1 MKPRSTPQDH
11 DDLFRSR
18 LDQILDLDHP
28 LIRLADKIDWD
39 QIDERV
45 GLCYADE
52 GRPGLS
58 PRLMVGLH
66 YLKHAFDESD
76 ESVCDRWVEN
86 PYWQY
91 FCGQDYLQHELPID
105 PSSMTKW
112 RQRVGD
118 KLFSDLLG
126 LTIQLALG
134 LKLMRP
140 KQLTEVAVD
149 TTVQPKAI
157 AHPTDARLYDK
168 ARRKL
173 VQAAKDEGVMLRQS
187 YARKGPEALR
197 KHGRY
202 AHARQFRRARRERK
216 KLRNYLGRI
225 LREFARHREKDCFE
239 GFSKKTEEL
248 IQLCARLYR
257 QKTKDKNKLYAL
269 HAPEVVCMSKGKARQ
284 PYEFGSKVSVATTLK
299 GGWALDCTSLYGNP
313 YDGHTLSMRLL
324 NIELRTGKKVDLAS
338 VDQGYKGHGADE
350 LLGVTV
356 LMPKDKKRKGKPSG
370 GLSRAMRKKLKRRNA
385 IEPTIGHLKHDHRMD
400 RCYLKGEQGDKINAL
415 GAAMGLNLRKLLAGL
430 GRRGRCAVREGGFAV
445 RRGDFAVRVV
455 VMWLQELIQTQPKP
469 REYQSVGE

>member
-1 MKPRSTPQDH
+1 MKPRSTPSDH

-18 LDQILDLDHP
+18 LNQILDLDHP

-91 FCGQDYLQHELPID
+91 FCGEEYLQHELPID

-134 LKLMRP
+134 LKLIKPM
-140 KQLTEVAVD
+140 QLTEVAVD

-157 AHPTDARLYDK
+157 AHPTDARLYDT
-168 ARRKL
+168 ARQKL
-173 VQAAKDEGVMLRQS
+173 VQAARHEGVPLRQS

-197 KHGRY
+197 RSGRY
-202 AHARQFRRARRERK
+202 AHARQFKRAGRQRK
-216 KLRNYLGRI
+216 KLRNYLGRSYCQI
-225 LREFARHREKDCFE
+225 LWMA
-239 GFSKKTEEL
+239 
-248 IQLCARLYR
+248 
-257 QKTKDKNKLYAL
+257 
-269 HAPEVVCMSKGKARQ
+269 
-284 PYEFGSKVSVATTLK
+284 
-299 GGWALDCTSLYGNP
+299 
-313 YDGHTLSMRLL
+313 
-324 NIELRTGKKVDLAS
+324 
-338 VDQGYKGHGADE
+338 
-350 LLGVTV
+350 
-356 LMPKDKKRKGKPSG
+356 
-370 GLSRAMRKKLKRRNA
+370 
-385 IEPTIGHLKHDHRMD
+385 HD
-400 RCYLKGEQGDKINAL
+400 
-415 GAAMGLNLRKLLAGL
+415 
-430 GRRGRCAVREGGFAV
+430 
-445 RRGDFAVRVV
+445 
-455 VMWLQELIQTQPKP
+455 
-469 REYQSVGE
+469 

>member
-1 MKPRSTPQDH
+1 MKPRSTPSGH
-11 DDLFRSR
+11 DDLFRAR

-28 LIRLADKIDWD
+28 LIQLANKIDWD
-39 QIDERV
+39 QVDERV
-45 GLCYADE
+45 ALCYADE

-76 ESVCDRWVEN
+76 ESVCERWVEN

-91 FCGQDYLQHELPID
+91 FCGEDYLQHALPID
-105 PSSMTKW
+105 PSSMTRW
-112 RQRVGD
+112 RGRVGE

-126 LTIQLALG
+126 LTVNVALG
-134 LKLMRP
+134 LKLVRP

-173 VQAAKDEGVMLRQS
+173 VEAARQEGVPLRQS

-197 KHGRY
+197 RHGRY
-202 AHARQFRRARRERK
+202 AHAKQFKRARRERK
-216 KLRNYLGRI
+216 KLRNFLGRI
-225 LREFARHREKDCFE
+225 LREFERNGQKPNFH
-239 GFSKKTEEL
+239 GFSETTE
-248 IQLCARLYR
+248 QLLTLCGRLYR
-257 QKTKDKNKLYAL
+257 QQTKDKNKLYAL
-269 HAPEVVCMSKGKARQ
+269 HAPEVVCMSKGKART
-284 PYEFGSKVSVATTLK
+284 PYEFGSKVSVTTTLT

-324 NIELRTGKKVDLAS
+324 ATELRTGVKVGLAS
-338 VDQGYKGHGADE
+338 VDQGYRGHETDE

-356 LMPKDKKRKGKPSG
+356 LMPKDKKRKGKR
-370 GLSRAMRKKLKRRNA
+370 LSRSLGKKLKRRNA
-385 IEPTIGHLKHDHRMD
+385 IEPTIGHLKHDHRMG
-400 RCYLKGEQGDKINAL
+400 RCCLKGEQGDQINAL
-415 GAAMGLNLRKLLAGL
+415 AAAMGLNLRKLLAGL
-430 GRRGRCAVREGGFAV
+430 GRRVRCAVGEGLW
-445 RRGDFAVRVV
+445 
-455 VMWLQELIQTQPKP
+455 WLERLAQDHAGPANK
-469 REYQSVGE
+469 QSTCG

>member
-1 MKPRSTPQDH
+1 MKPRSTPSDH
-11 DDLFRSR
+11 DDLFRAR
-18 LDQILDLDHP
+18 LDQILDTDHP

-39 QIDERV
+39 QIDARV
-45 GLCYADE
+45 AQCYADE

-91 FCGQDYLQHELPID
+91 FCGEEHLQHELPID

-112 RQRVGD
+112 RNRVGE

-126 LTIQLALG
+126 LTIHLGLG
-134 LKLMRP
+134 LKFIKPR
-140 KQLTEVAVD
+140 QLTEVAVD

-173 VQAAKDEGVMLRQS
+173 IHAAKVEGMPLRQS

-197 KHGRY
+197 RHGRY
-202 AHARQFRRARRERK
+202 VHARQFKRARRERK

-225 LREFARHREKDCFE
+225 LREFERHRQNNHFRGYAEH
-239 GFSKKTEEL
+239 TEEL
-248 IQLCARLYR
+248 LALCDRLYR
-257 QKTKDKNKLYAL
+257 QEKKDKNKLYAL

-284 PYEFGSKVSVATTLK
+284 PYEFGSKVSVATTLT
-299 GGWALDCTSLYGNP
+299 GGWTLDCTSLCGNP

-324 NIELRTGKKVDLAS
+324 DIELRTGKKVDLAS
-338 VDQGYKGHGADE
+338 VDQGYRGHETDE

-356 LMPKDKKRKGKPSG
+356 LMPKDRKRKRK
-370 GLSRAMRKKLKRRNA
+370 LSRSLRRKLKRRNA

-415 GAAMGLNLRKLLAGL
+415 AAAMGLNLRKLLAGL
-430 GRRGRCAVREGGFAV
+430 KRRGRCALCAVVRS
-445 RRGDFAVRVV
+445 
-455 VMWLQELIQTQPKP
+455 LQELIKTHAQPHINQWA
-469 REYQSVGE
+469 RS

>member
-1 MKPRSTPQDH
+1 MKPRSTPSTH
-11 DDLFRSR
+11 DDLLRAR
-18 LDQILDLDHP
+18 LDQILDTDHP
-28 LIRLADKIDWD
+28 LIRLAEKIDWG
-39 QIDERV
+39 QIDGRV
-45 GLCYADE
+45 ALCYADE

-91 FCGQDYLQHELPID
+91 FCGEEYLQHELPID

-112 RQRVGD
+112 RNRVGD

-134 LKLMRP
+134 LKLIRP

-173 VQAAKDEGVMLRQS
+173 VEAAKAEGVPLRQS

-202 AHARQFRRARRERK
+202 AHARQFKRARRERK

-225 LREFARHREKDCFE
+225 LREFERYVQKP
-239 GFSKKTEEL
+239 GFPGYSGDTAHL
-248 IQLCARLYR
+248 LALCARLHR
-257 QKTKDKNKLYAL
+257 QQIKDKNKLYAI
-269 HAPEVVCMSKGKARQ
+269 HAPEVVCMSKGKSRQ

-299 GGWALDCTSLYGNP
+299 GDWALDCTSLSGNP
-313 YDGHTLSMRLL
+313 YDGHTLAMRLL
-324 NIELRTGKKVDLAS
+324 DIELRTGRKVDLAS
-338 VDQGYKGHGADE
+338 VDQGYRGHGADE

-356 LMPKDKKRKGKPSG
+356 LMPKDRKRKQK
-370 GLSRAMRKKLKRRNA
+370 LSRALRKKLKRRNA

-430 GRRGRCAVREGGFAV
+430 GRRGRCAVRAGRFAV
-445 RRGDFAVRVV
+445 QVV
-455 VMWLQELIQTQPKP
+455 VLWLEGLIEYYARP
-469 REYQSVGE
+469 REYQSAYQSACG

>member
-1 MKPRSTPQDH
+1 MKPRSAPSSH
-11 DDLFRSR
+11 DDLFRAR
-18 LDQILDLDHP
+18 LDQILDPTHP
-28 LIRLADKIDWD
+28 LILLADKIDWG
-39 QIDERV
+39 QVDERV
-45 GLCYADE
+45 GRCYADE

-86 PYWQY
+86 PYWQS
-91 FCGQDYLQHELPID
+91 FCGEDYLQHDLPID

-134 LKLMRP
+134 LKLVKP

-173 VQAAKDEGVMLRQS
+173 VEAAKQEGVTLRQS

-197 KHGRY
+197 RHGRY
-202 AHARQFRRARRERK
+202 AHARQFKRARRERK
-216 KLRNYLGRI
+216 KLSNYLGRI
-225 LREFARHREKDCFE
+225 IREFDRHRQKDGFE
-239 GFSKKTEEL
+239 GFGENAE
-248 IQLCARLYR
+248 QLLALCDRLYR
-257 QKTKDKNKLYAL
+257 QQMKDKNKLYAL
-269 HAPEVVCMSKGKARQ
+269 HAPEVVCIAKGKAKT
-284 PYEFGSKVSVATTLK
+284 PYEFGSKVSVTTTLT
-299 GGWALDCTSLYGNP
+299 GGWAMDCTSLYGNP

-324 NIELRTGKKVDLAS
+324 MAEHRTGVKVDLAS
-338 VDQGYKGHGADE
+338 VDQGYRGHGTDE

-356 LMPKDKKRKGKPSG
+356 LMPKDRKRKAAG
-370 GLSRAMRKKLKRRNA
+370 GSSRARCGRSSNA
-385 IEPTIGHLKHDHRMD
+385 ATRSSRPSATSSTIIGW
-400 RCYLKGEQGDKINAL
+400 A
-415 GAAMGLNLRKLLAGL
+415 GAISRASKATRST
-430 GRRGRCAVREGGFAV
+430 R
-445 RRGDFAVRVV
+445 
-455 VMWLQELIQTQPKP
+455 WPP
-469 REYQSVGE
+469 RWA

>member
-1 MKPRSTPQDH
+1 MKPRSTPS
-11 DDLFRSR
+11 DDDALFRAR
-18 LDQILDLDHP
+18 LDQILDPTHP
-28 LIRLADKIDWD
+28 LIRLAEKIDWD
-39 QIDERV
+39 QVDERV
-45 GLCYADE
+45 ALCYADE

-76 ESVCDRWVEN
+76 ESVCERWVEN

-91 FCGQDYLQHELPID
+91 FCGEAYLQHELPID
-105 PSSMTKW
+105 PSSMTRW
-112 RQRVGD
+112 RDRVGE

-126 LTIQLALG
+126 LTIHLAVTLN
-134 LKLMRP
+134 LVKP

-173 VQAAKDEGVMLRQS
+173 IEAARQEGVPLRQS

-202 AHARQFRRARRERK
+202 AHARQFKRARRERK
-216 KLRNYLGRI
+216 RLRNYLGRL
-225 LREFARHREKDCFE
+225 LREFERHARQSNFR
-239 GFSKKTEEL
+239 GFDENTEQL
-248 IQLCARLYR
+248 LVLCARLYR
-257 QKTKDKNKLYAL
+257 QQTKDKNKLYAL
-269 HAPEVVCMSKGKARQ
+269 HAPEVVCIAKGKAKT
-284 PYEFGSKVSVATTLK
+284 PYEFGSKVSVTTTLT

-324 NIELRTGKKVDLAS
+324 ATELRTGRKVTLAS
-338 VDQGYKGHGADE
+338 VDQGYRGHETDE

-356 LMPKDKKRKGKPSG
+356 LMPKDKKRPRKKK
-370 GLSRAMRKKLKRRNA
+370 LSRALRKMLMRRNA
-385 IEPTIGHLKHDHRMD
+385 IEPTIGHLKHDHRMG
-400 RCYLKGEQGDKINAL
+400 RCYLKGEQGDQINAL
-415 GAAMGLNLRKLLAGL
+415 AAAMGLNLRKLLAGIK
-430 GRRGRCAVREGGFAV
+430 RRGRCAVWGVVHWLEGLFVDRAKS
-445 RRGDFAVRVV
+445 
-455 VMWLQELIQTQPKP
+455 LQ
-469 REYQSVGE
+469 YQSVCG

>member
-1 MKPRSTPQDH
+1 MKPRSTPSDH

-18 LDQILDLDHP
+18 LDQILDTDHP

-39 QIDERV
+39 QIDGRV

-76 ESVCDRWVEN
+76 ESVCARWVEN

-91 FCGQDYLQHELPID
+91 FCGEEYLQHELPID

-112 RQRVGD
+112 RHRVGD

-173 VQAAKDEGVMLRQS
+173 VEAAKDEGVPLRQS

-197 KHGRY
+197 RHGRY
-202 AHARQFRRARRERK
+202 VHAKQFKRARRERK
-216 KLRNYLGRI
+216 KLQNYLGRL
-225 LREFARHREKDCFE
+225 LREFERHREKDGFE
-239 GFSKKTEEL
+239 GFSEKTEGLIEL
-248 IQLCARLYR
+248 CDRLYR

-299 GGWALDCTSLYGNP
+299 GDWALDCTSLAGNP
-313 YDGHTLSMRLL
+313 YDGHTLAMRLL
-324 NIELRTGKKVDLAS
+324 DIELRTGKKVDLAS
-338 VDQGYKGHGADE
+338 VDQGYKGHGADA

-356 LMPKDKKRKGKPSG
+356 LMPKDRKRKKK
-370 GLSRAMRKKLKRRNA
+370 LSRSLRKKLKRRNA

-430 GRRGRCAVREGGFAV
+430 GRRSRCALR
-445 RRGDFAVRVV
+445 DV
-455 VMWLQELIQTQPKP
+455 VMWLEALTQDHA
-469 REYQSVGE
+469 RTIEYQSAGG

>member
-1 MKPRSTPQDH
+1 MKPRRTPSDH

-18 LDQILDLDHP
+18 LGQILDPQHP

-45 GLCYADE
+45 GLCYAEE

-91 FCGQDYLQHELPID
+91 FCGEEYLQHELPID
-105 PSSMTKW
+105 PSSMTRW
-112 RQRVGD
+112 RDRVGP
-118 KLFSDLLG
+118 KLFDDLLG

-134 LKLMRP
+134 LKLVKP

-173 VQAAKDEGVMLRQS
+173 VEAAKVEGLPLRQS

-197 KHGRY
+197 RHGRY
-202 AHARQFRRARRERK
+202 VHARQFKRARRQRK

-225 LREFARHREKDCFE
+225 LREFERRRQSAHAQ
-239 GFSKKTEEL
+239 GFAENTEEL
-248 IQLCARLYR
+248 LSLCARLYR
-257 QKTKDKNKLYAL
+257 QQTKSKNKLYAL

-284 PYEFGSKVSVATTLK
+284 PYEFGSKVSVAATLK
-299 GGWALDCTSLYGNP
+299 GGWALDCTSLHGNP

-324 NIELRTGKKVDLAS
+324 DIELRTGKKVGLAS
-338 VDQGYKGHGADE
+338 VDQGYRGHETDE

-356 LMPKDKKRKGKPSG
+356 LMPKDKKRKGKG
-370 GLSRAMRKKLKRRNA
+370 KLSRSLRKKLKRRNA

-400 RCYLKGEQGDKINAL
+400 RCYLKGEQGDQINAL

-430 GRRGRCAVREGGFAV
+430 GRRGRCAVRVVSWWLGSMPADRINGRVTCYAV
-445 RRGDFAVRVV
+445 R
-455 VMWLQELIQTQPKP
+455 
-469 REYQSVGE
+469 

>member
-1 MKPRSTPQDH
+1 MKPRSTPSDH
-11 DDLFRSR
+11 DDLFRAR
-18 LDQILDLDHP
+18 LDQILDTDHP

-66 YLKHAFDESD
+66 YLKHAFDQSD

-91 FCGQDYLQHELPID
+91 FCGETYMQHDTFRGPID

-126 LTIQLALG
+126 LTIHLAVK
-134 LKLMRP
+134 LKMVSP

-157 AHPTDARLYDK
+157 AHPTDARLYDT
-168 ARRKL
+168 ARQKL
-173 VQAAKDEGVMLRQS
+173 VQAARHEGVPLRQS

-197 KHGRY
+197 RSGRY
-202 AHARQFRRARRERK
+202 AHARQFKRAGRQRK

-225 LREFARHREKDCFE
+225 LREFARHQQNP
-239 GFSKKTEEL
+239 GFRGFDENTEEL
-248 IQLCARLYR
+248 LTLCNRLHR
-257 QKTKDKNKLYAL
+257 QEKKSKSKLYAL

-284 PYEFGSKVSVATTLK
+284 PYEFGSKVSVATTLR

-313 YDGHTLSMRLL
+313 YDGHTLAMRLL
-324 NIELRTGKKVDLAS
+324 DIELRTGVKVALSA
-338 VDQGYKGHGADE
+338 VDQGYRGHGADE

-356 LMPKDKKRKGKPSG
+356 LMPKDRKRKTK
-370 GLSRAMRKKLKRRNA
+370 LSRALRKKLKRRNA

-400 RCYLKGEQGDKINAL
+400 RCHLKGEQGDKINAL
-415 GAAMGLNLRKLLAGL
+415 AAAMGLNLRKLLAGL
-430 GRRGRCAVREGGFAV
+430 GRRGRCAVR
-445 RRGDFAVRVV
+445 VV
-455 VMWLQELIQTQPKP
+455 VMWLEGLIEYHAKP
-469 REYQSVGE
+469 REDLSVSG

>member
-1 MKPRSTPQDH
+1 MKPRSTPCDH
-11 DDLFRSR
+11 GDLFRSR
-18 LDQILDLDHP
+18 LDQILDLDLDHP

-52 GRPGLS
+52 GRPGLP

-91 FCGQDYLQHELPID
+91 FCGEQYLQHDLPID

-126 LTIQLALG
+126 LTIHLALG
-134 LKLMRP
+134 LKLVRP

-157 AHPTDARLYDK
+157 AYPTDARLYNT
-168 ARRKL
+168 AREKL
-173 VQAAKDEGVMLRQS
+173 VQVTKDEGVVLRQS

-197 KHGRY
+197 KSGRY
-202 AHARQFRRARRERK
+202 AHAKQFRRARRERK
-216 KLRNYLGRI
+216 RLRNYLGRI
-225 LREFARHREKDCFE
+225 LREFERYRQKHHSR
-239 GFSKKTEEL
+239 GFDVKAEEQL
-248 IQLCARLYR
+248 ALCARLYR
-257 QKTKDKNKLYAL
+257 QKRGDKNKLYAL
-269 HAPEVVCMSKGKARQ
+269 HAPKVVCMSKGKART

-313 YDGHTLSMRLL
+313 YDGHTLAMRLL
-324 NIELRTGKKVDLAS
+324 DIELRTGRKVDLAA
-338 VDQGYKGHGADE
+338 VDQGYRGHEVDD

-356 LMPKDKKRKGKPSG
+356 LIPKDKKRKGKR
-370 GLSRAMRKKLKRRNA
+370 LSRALRKKLKRRNA

-415 GAAMGLNLRKLLAGL
+415 AAAMGLNLRKLLL
-430 GRRGRCAVREGGFAV
+430 
-445 RRGDFAVRVV
+445 D
-455 VMWLQELIQTQPKP
+455 INQPK
-469 REYQSVGE
+469 GEGVLQGRLSIVVLQVRWRGEEVV